1 MNNLLI
7 QHQLEDSR
15 PIRTYKAKI
24 VIKLLEDNQ
33 TLPRNERAS
42 QVQVLRAAS
51 QKTDELVQKVMA
63 TIKHDR
69 TAFCRDQCWLYQIR
83 EERITKI
90 LEQLARED

>member
-24 VIKLLEDNQ
+24 VIKLLNDNQ
-33 TLPRNERAS
+33 TLRTNERAS
-42 QVQVLRAAS
+42 QVQVLREANRM
-51 QKTDELVQKVMA
+51 TDELVQKVMA

-90 LEQLARED
+90 LEQVARED

>member
-33 TLPRNERAS
+33 TLPRNERTS
-42 QVQVLRAAS
+42 QVQVLREAS
-51 QKTDELVQKVMA
+51 QKTDELVQKVSMTA
-63 TIKHDR
+63 QLSVVISAGFIKS
-69 TAFCRDQCWLYQIR
+69 
-83 EERITKI
+83 ERNESTKY
-90 LEQLARED
+90 